1 MDFKPPKTV
10 RDFMRSEALVKT
22 IIGPLG
28 SGKSAGALFELFR
41 RMCQQEPDKNG
52 VRPTRMVIVRNT
64 SNQLRETTLSDAKSY
79 FGEYFTHKV
88 STQTLEFRFELG
100 DGTTVQSDWLLMPLE
115 RPEDQRKLLS
125 LNITAAM
132 IDECREVP
140 YSIVAA
146 VLGRIGRYPAKKI
159 VKPTWQALIMVSNP
173 WSESSDYHTNFVI
186 DRPEGWDFFHQ
197 PGGMDVGAENR
208 EYLPDGY
215 YERLLQGQ
223 SDEWVNVHVHSMFGE
238 DQFGQAVYKAVF
250 RADRHIRD
258 GLIHNPMV
266 PLLLGMDFG
275 RTPCAIITQE
285 DYKGRMLC
293 LEELTSEDMGL
304 HAFIS
309 NMLVPHMLEFYPD
322 CRIFI
327 VGDPAGQWKGQF
339 TEDSAF
345 SVLGDAGLKAI
356 PAPTNEPKARIQ
368 AVEKRLLQNAGD
380 TADFLIDS
388 EKCPILKEGFLRGYR
403 YKKQKSGMLTPVP
416 EKNEFSHPHDGLQYA
431 ALGHQSA
438 FVGKRLTKYLREG
451 VKRFATP
458 NVTARS
464 WT

>member
-1 MDFKPPKTV
+1 MDFKPPLTV
-10 RDFMRSEALVKT
+10 KHFMRSNSLVKC

-41 RMCQQEPDKNG
+41 RMCQQEPDANG
-52 VRPTRMVIVRNT
+52 VRPTRFVIVRNT

-140 YSIVAA
+140 YEIVAA
-146 VLGRIGRYPAKKI
+146 VLGRIGRYPAVKI

-173 WSESSDYHTNFVI
+173 WSESSEYHQNFVVK
-186 DRPEGWDFFHQ
+186 RPEGWDFFHQ
-197 PGGMDVGAENR
+197 PGGMEPEAENR

-215 YERLLQGQ
+215 YERLLEGQ

-250 RADRHIRD
+250 KGDRHCRS
-258 GLIHNPMV
+258 GLQHNPMR

-285 DYKGRMLC
+285 DMKSRMLC
-293 LEELTSEDMGL
+293 LEELTSTDMGL
-304 HAFIS
+304 HSFIHQL
-309 NMLVPHMLEFYPD
+309 MIPHLNEHYPD
-322 CRIFI
+322 CHIFI

-356 PAPTNEPKARIQ
+356 PAPTNDPSARIQ

-380 TADFLIDS
+380 SPDFLIDRD
-388 EKCPILKEGFLRGYR
+388 KCPILVEGFYRGYR
-403 YKKQKSGMLTPVP
+403 YKKQKSGLLTPQP
-416 EKNEFSHPHDGLQYA
+416 DKNDYSHPHDGLQYA
-431 ALGHQSA
+431 ALGHQSS
-438 FVGKRLTKYLREG
+438 FVGKRLMKHLNRD
-451 VKRFATP
+451 VRRFAAP
-458 NVTARS
+458 KIPAGA